1 MADQQITQLPE
12 ETGTVAST
20 FPLAIVNTTAAET
33 RKITTANLATAIF
46 SNLSAGGL
54 AASKIAAGYSGA
66 SLTDGTVT
74 NAKLVN
80 SSVNFGGVSVALGA
94 SDTTPAFNLTDATNY
109 PASSL
114 TGTITNAQL
123 AGSIAVSKL
132 ASSAVSFGGISVSL
146 GAADATPAFDLTD
159 ATNYPTSSLTGTITN
174 AQLAGSIANAKLAN
188 SSVSFGG
195 ISVALGASDATPAF
209 DLQDATGYKT
219 TNLVGTITNAQLA
232 GSIDASKLVA
242 NSLTTDQLGP
252 NCVGSS
258 ELANNAVDSG
268 AIQTGAIVNDKIET
282 SSSSTTGIDG
292 ATKLRAGSVP
302 ASKLDASTVGNG
314 LAINS
319 NVLSINNTI
328 TGATSLGL
336 TFSNQGICTGITA
349 IQASDLSGVLATA
362 SAVGVVKVPSSGG
375 LSVSGSGDLSLA
387 STVTAH
393 TTRGIAVNAFGQV
406 TSVSATVPSASLP
419 VASTTAVGGIK
430 VPSTSSPLTVDS
442 AGILTIGVSGVTA
455 GTGFTKFNVNDKGL
469 VTSAGAITAA
479 EIPNISAALLTSGTL
494 NIARIANNAIGGA
507 LLSDASTTLFGGP
520 GSTSNIVTFP
530 TASFKGQRFWDEYHG
545 DEYIWTGSS
554 WQAVTITGG
563 ELIYGGTYNAASGQ
577 NKVASVTTAGA
588 AAGLQTGTGL
598 PSPSATNIRVYVVV
612 SDSGTGTGNAPNVA
626 LAPPDM
632 LVSNGTNSWDLV
644 DVSNAIAGQTA
655 SNISFTQY
663 QNLSQNN
670 VQAVIQELDDEKVG
684 KAGINVITGTLEIG
698 TTGILKFEGSTANDY
713 ETTLQNIDPLTADR
727 VLSLPDNTGTLVSTG
742 STGVV
747 TSAMITDATIVNAD
761 ISASAA
767 IALSKIAV
775 VSPGQI
781 LVGASGTGAI
791 TAVTVSGDISLSTAG
806 AFSYVAGSIVNA
818 DINASA
824 GISAS
829 KIDAASTSQAGCVQ
843 LSSATTSTSATKA
856 ATPAAVKIAK
866 DAADAAQTTANAAL
880 ATTGGALTGNLTLN
894 AQSLVRFADSDSSN
908 FIALKAPATIG
919 SDITLTLPSVAP
931 GAGQVLK
938 ANAST
943 PTTLEWAADSA
954 TDSTK
959 MPLAGGTFTGDV
971 TFTGDSSDGLWDK
984 SASAFVA
991 NLTGNVTGNVSGSAA
1006 TVTGAAQS
1014 AITSLGTLTSLGI
1027 SGNLTVDTNTLHV
1040 DATNNRVGIGTTV
1053 PKTLL
1058 HLLTDIAPT
1067 FSNDTH
1073 AGEAL
1078 FVRSAGTN
1086 GDGNAQAVIAFG
1098 KSDGTASRSSA
1109 AIASVQT
1116 GSDPDSCGIGFY
1128 TTPSSSSVQTL
1139 AQKALIDSSGRLL
1152 LGTTTEGNV
1161 AADDLT
1167 IATTGSTGITIRSA
1181 DDDSGNIYFSD
1192 ATSGGGEYA
1201 GYIEYS
1207 HATNA
1212 LRFASNATIALTLD
1226 ISQNATF
1233 AGTVSDS
1240 KGNLRSI
1247 PRLDKTSAYTITA
1260 ADAGKT
1266 ITADGNITIPNSVMA
1281 EGDAITIIADGTAD
1295 ITITQG
1301 SGLVMYN
1308 AADAS
1313 TGNRTL
1319 ALRGMATIWFKHT
1332 SYAYISGAGLS

>member
-12 ETGTVAST
+12 ETGTVASN
-20 FPLAIVNTTAAET
+20 FPLPIVNVTAAET

-54 AASKIAAGYSGA
+54 AASKVAAGYSGA

-80 SSVNFGGVSVALGA
+80 SSVNFGGVAVALGA

-242 NSLTTDQLGP
+242 DSLTSTQLGA
-252 NCVGSS
+252 NCVGAS

-268 AIQTGAIVNDKIET
+268 AVQTGAIVNDKIET

-336 TFSNQGICTGITA
+336 TFSNQGICTGITS

-406 TSVSATVPSASLP
+406 TSVSATVPSSALP

-494 NIARIANNAIGGA
+494 NISRIANNAIGGA

-588 AAGLQTGTGL
+588 AAGLQTGSGL

-655 SNISFTQY
+655 SNISFTPY
-663 QNLSQNN
+663 QNLASTNA
-670 VQAVIQELDDEKVG
+670 QAVIQELDDEKVG

-747 TSAMITDATIVNAD
+747 TSTMIADATIVNAD

-791 TAVTVSGDISLSTAG
+791 TAVTVSGDIALTSAG

-843 LSSATTSTSATKA
+843 LSSAVTSTSATKA
-856 ATPAAVKIAK
+856 ATPAAIKTVN
-866 DAADAAQTTANAAL
+866 DALTTTTATANAAL
-880 ATTGGALTGNLTLN
+880 PQAGGTMTGNLILDN
-894 AQSLVRFADSDSSN
+894 AKELRLSEADSN
-908 FIALKAPATIG
+908 GAHYIALKAAA
-919 SDITLTLPSVAP
+919 SLAADVTLTLPNNAP
-931 GAGQVLK
+931 TAGQILK

-943 PTTLEWAADSA
+943 PTTLEWGTGTAA
-954 TDSTK
+954 
-959 MPLAGGTFTGDV
+959 AGT
-971 TFTGDSSDGLWDK
+971 
-984 SASAFVA
+984 
-991 NLTGNVTGNVSGSAA
+991 LTGSTLASGVTGSSL
-1006 TVTGAAQS
+1006 TG
-1014 AITSLGTLTSLGI
+1014 LGTLTSLTV
-1027 SGNLTVDTNTLHV
+1027 SGAVSMTGTGAIDI
-1040 DATNNRVGIGTTV
+1040 ASGTTAQR
-1053 PKTLL
+1053 PSS
-1058 HLLTDIAPT
+1058 A
-1067 FSNDTH
+1067 
-1073 AGEAL
+1073 
-1078 FVRSAGTN
+1078 SAGMLRFNSTSTEFEGYN
-1086 GDGNAQAVIAFG
+1086 GSAWGEIGGSVI
-1098 KSDGTASRSSA
+1098 
-1109 AIASVQT
+1109 
-1116 GSDPDSCGIGFY
+1116 
-1128 TTPSSSSVQTL
+1128 
-1139 AQKALIDSSGRLL
+1139 LIDGGNFDNGSS
-1152 LGTTTEGNV
+1152 
-1161 AADDLT
+1161 
-1167 IATTGSTGITIRSA
+1167 
-1181 DDDSGNIYFSD
+1181 
-1192 ATSGGGEYA
+1192 
-1201 GYIEYS
+1201 
-1207 HATNA
+1207 
-1212 LRFASNATIALTLD
+1212 
-1226 ISQNATF
+1226 
-1233 AGTVSDS
+1233 TVS
-1240 KGNLRSI
+1240 
-1247 PRLDKTSAYTITA
+1247 TA
-1260 ADAGKT
+1260 NVF
-1266 ITADGNITIPNSVMA
+1266 DG
-1281 EGDAITIIADGTAD
+1281 GDF
-1295 ITITQG
+1295 G
-1301 SGLVMYN
+1301 S
-1308 AADAS
+1308 
-1313 TGNRTL
+1313 
-1319 ALRGMATIWFKHT
+1319 
-1332 SYAYISGAGLS
+1332 